1 MPTTDEQFAV
11 TDPRSQPSDPPPAPG
26 ASAAEQVAAS
36 WQADDGLLG
45 HVMRVNLVV
54 NRMLDDICGRQG
66 TTPSD
71 YLVLA
76 VVRRSPDHRTSPT
89 TVCEV
94 LGRTTGGMSLT
105 VDRLEGA
112 GLLRRLPDPT
122 DRRRIVLEATPRGV
136 DLALAVNQA
145 LRDWEAS
152 LPLTPDQRLDVAAHL
167 DQLAG
172 AARDHLDDD
181 RPRT

>member
-1 MPTTDEQFAV
+1 VPTTDEETAV
-11 TDPRSQPSDPPPAPG
+11 PHGPAG
-26 ASAAEQVAAS
+26 S
-36 WQADDGLLG
+36 WQGDDGLLG
-45 HVMRVNLVV
+45 HVMRATLVV
-54 NRMLDDICGRQG
+54 NRVLDDICGRQG

-76 VVRRSPDHRTSPT
+76 VVRRSPGHRTSPT

-105 VDRLEGA
+105 VDRLEAA

-122 DRRRIVLEATPRGV
+122 DRRRIVLEATAEGV
-136 DLALAVNQA
+136 RLALAVNEA
-145 LRDWEAS
+145 LRDWEAA
-152 LPLTPDQRLDVAAHL
+152 LPLTVAQRLDVADHL

-172 AARDHLDDD
+172 AARNHLDGD
-181 RPRT
+181 RGRA